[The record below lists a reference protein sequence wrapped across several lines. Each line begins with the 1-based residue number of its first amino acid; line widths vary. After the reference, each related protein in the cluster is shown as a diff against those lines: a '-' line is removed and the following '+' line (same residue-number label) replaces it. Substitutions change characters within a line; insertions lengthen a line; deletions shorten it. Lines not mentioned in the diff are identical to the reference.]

1 MCNTFDSF
9 SLKIYFYQ
17 LKHKQ
22 IGAVLTFYKVK
33 AKEIFTKC
41 RRLFWKENF
50 TVNVS
55 RIIQQNSKEE
65 VYCFLFIYQ
74 LNIRVF
80 LSHDNSWNE
89 TGLFVF
95 LHLWESMRY
104 WVMRPQANLTK
115 SPLKSSHWRR
125 NTGPA
130 VLIMRAC

>member
-33 AKEIFTKC
+33 AKEIFTNAEDFFERKI
-41 RRLFWKENF
+41 F

-80 LSHDNSWNE
+80 LSHDNS
-89 TGLFVF
+89 
-95 LHLWESMRY
+95 
-104 WVMRPQANLTK
+104 
-115 SPLKSSHWRR
+115 
-125 NTGPA
+125 
-130 VLIMRAC
+130 